1 MYRHPTDFSFGYFNA
16 DIRRSGHYFSTTAWR
31 FPVNMSRA
39 LSTFAAIENIW
50 DRCKGV

>member
-16 DIRRSGHYFSTTAWR
+16 DIRALFSTTAWR